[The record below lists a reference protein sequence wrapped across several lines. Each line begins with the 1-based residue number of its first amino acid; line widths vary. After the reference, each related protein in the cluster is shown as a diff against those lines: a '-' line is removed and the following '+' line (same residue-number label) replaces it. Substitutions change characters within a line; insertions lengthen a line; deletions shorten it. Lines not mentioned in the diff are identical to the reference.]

1 MDASRLNYSCDA
13 LVVGGGPAGST
24 CAWALRRAGLD
35 VMVIDR
41 AVFPRDK
48 VCAGWITPQVVADL
62 NLDIEDYRRGRT
74 FQPITAFRVG
84 LIQSRD
90 RDHIRTAYGD
100 EISYGIRRCE
110 FDHYLLQRSGA
121 RVMAGTSVTG
131 IRRVAGGGDGGGHW
145 IVNETIRTPL
155 LIGAGG
161 HFCPVA
167 RMINGPMN
175 TSSVVVAQ
183 EAEFPI
189 ESSGDAACAIDGEAP
204 ELYFCRDLKGYGWCF
219 RKGEFLNVGLGRLD
233 RRSLPGA
240 TAEFLA
246 FLASKGRI
254 SSQTSPRWRGH
265 AYAVY
270 DSPHRRTVDTGV
282 MLAGDAAALAYAQ
295 SGEGIRPAVESGLLA
310 AETILAAKGRYTKDR
325 LEPYQQR
332 LRARFAAGTIS
343 SALTGIVPER
353 LGAVVARRLLATP
366 SFVRHVVLDRWFLHR
381 HQPALG

>member
-1 MDASRLNYSCDA
+1 MDASQLSHSCDA

-62 NLDIEDYRRGRT
+62 SLDIEEYRRGRT

-84 LIQSRD
+84 LIQSHD
-90 RDHIRTAYGD
+90 RDHIRTVYGD

-121 RVMAGTSVTG
+121 RVMAGTSVTS
-131 IRRVAGGGDGGGHW
+131 IRRVTSGANGGGHW
-145 IVNETIRTPL
+145 IVNETIRTSL

-167 RMINGPMN
+167 RLINGPM
-175 TSSVVVAQ
+175 SAASVVVAQ

-189 ESSGDAACAIDGEAP
+189 EPSGAAACAIDGEAP

-219 RKGEFLNVGLGRLD
+219 RKGDFLNVGLGRLD

-246 FLASKGRI
+246 FLASTGRI

-270 DSPHRRTVDTGV
+270 DSPHRRAVDTGV
-282 MLAGDAAALAYAQ
+282 MLLGDAAALAYAQ

-310 AETILAAKGRYTKDR
+310 AETILAAKGQYTKDR
-325 LEPYQQR
+325 LEPYQER

-343 SALTGIVPER
+343 GALSAIVPER
-353 LGAVVARRLLATP
+353 LGAIVARRLLATP